1 MRVFLP
7 FYIAKILII
16 KVSRRR
22 GLNTRPRAYQAVI
35 PEVSE
40 HIDAL
45 KKWMDGKGF
54 TMGYRTQILKYLL
67 ENFNGAP
74 ICSKKELSQ
83 IILASRTQYVR
94 TVSRAYLNFLEE
106 NEILSSED
114 AEYYRKAIPSRK
126 TSPDGFIPSDDK
138 LKDVYRKIESKTMK
152 VVFSVLALSGIRIME
167 LVKMMKEF
175 DMDKLIVN
183 HDIAKY
189 PLNYFRGHKKA
200 FYVYM
205 PKELAISLEKIELND
220 DTISH
225 YFSELGLAP
234 KYLRKWQYNFLI
246 YQGVPEGV
254 ADFIQGRSSESVGSM
269 HYLSKVKQADYWYGQ
284 IENQISTKI
293 LTLF

>member
-1 MRVFLP
+1 
-7 FYIAKILII
+7 
-16 KVSRRR
+16 
-22 GLNTRPRAYQAVI
+22 
-35 PEVSE
+35 
-40 HIDAL
+40 
-45 KKWMDGKGF
+45 MDGKGF
-54 TMGYRTQILKYLL
+54 TMGYRTQILKYLF
-67 ENFNGAP
+67 ENFNGGP

-106 NEILSSED
+106 NEILSTDD

-126 TSPDGFIPSDDK
+126 TAPDGFIPSDDK
-138 LKDVYRKIESKTMK
+138 VKDVYRKIESKAMK
-152 VVFSVLALSGIRIME
+152 VVFSVLAASGIRIME
-167 LVKMMKEF
+167 FVKMMKEY
-175 DMDKLIVN
+175 DKDKLIVN

-189 PLNYFRGHKKA
+189 PLNYFRGHKRA

-205 PKELAISLEKIELND
+205 PKNLTLSLTKIEYND

-225 YFSELGLAP
+225 HFSEIGLPP

-269 HYLSKVKQADYWYGQ
+269 HYLSKVKQADYWYGKTVHKLVKVL
-284 IENQISTKI
+284 E
-293 LTLF
+293 

>member
-1 MRVFLP
+1 
-7 FYIAKILII
+7 
-16 KVSRRR
+16 
-22 GLNTRPRAYQAVI
+22 
-35 PEVSE
+35 
-40 HIDAL
+40 
-45 KKWMDGKGF
+45 MDGKSF

-67 ENFNGAP
+67 ENFNGEP

-106 NEILSSED
+106 NEILSSDD

-126 TSPDGFIPSDDK
+126 TAPDGFIPSDDK
-138 LKDVYRKIESKTMK
+138 VKDVYRKIESKTMK

-175 DMDKLIVN
+175 DKDKLIVN

-205 PKELAISLEKIELND
+205 PKELAISLGKIELND

-246 YQGVPEGV
+246 YEGAPEGV

-269 HYLSKVKQADYWYGQ
+269 HYLSKVKQADYWYGKVAPVLQ
-284 IENQISTKI
+284 HSNRIDDAPVK
-293 LTLF
+293 